1 MGKIYTALGLMS
13 GTSMD
18 GVDASIIKSDGNTE
32 YSLELDKYFEYD
44 KDLIKKLSNIRFKI
58 TIADD
63 LKRISE
69 EIKELE
75 REITLF
81 HVKVVNEILNKSGVD
96 IDLIGFH
103 GHTIFHDSN
112 RKISIQLGDGKLMSQ
127 LTKKKV
133 VYNFRQNDLQNGGQ
147 GAPLTPIFHN
157 MISNKIVEK
166 FKLKF
171 PINFLNI
178 GGIANITLILKNENL
193 SEINKIFAHDIG
205 PGNCLID
212 EWMRKNSKEN
222 FDSNGQYAK
231 SGKTDNLILNQAFE
245 NLSANLNYGKSL
257 DIKDFDIFFAKGLSL
272 EDGASTITDLSAKII
287 ADGIDY
293 INSKNNSAPLRC
305 LVCGGGR
312 KNKYLLDKL
321 KNYFNKMYIEP
332 IDNYDID
339 GDFIESQA
347 FAYLA
352 IRSIE
357 NMPISFPSTTRCNQI
372 STGGVLVENF

>member
-1 MGKIYTALGLMS
+1 MGKIYTVLGLMS

-32 YSLELDKYFEYD
+32 YSSELDKYFEYD

-157 MISNKIVEK
+157 MISN
-166 FKLKF
+166 
-171 PINFLNI
+171 
-178 GGIANITLILKNENL
+178 
-193 SEINKIFAHDIG
+193 
-205 PGNCLID
+205 
-212 EWMRKNSKEN
+212 
-222 FDSNGQYAK
+222 
-231 SGKTDNLILNQAFE
+231 
-245 NLSANLNYGKSL
+245 
-257 DIKDFDIFFAKGLSL
+257 LSL
-272 EDGASTITDLSAKII
+272 IHI
-287 ADGIDY
+287 
-293 INSKNNSAPLRC
+293 
-305 LVCGGGR
+305 
-312 KNKYLLDKL
+312 
-321 KNYFNKMYIEP
+321 
-332 IDNYDID
+332 
-339 GDFIESQA
+339 
-347 FAYLA
+347 
-352 IRSIE
+352 
-357 NMPISFPSTTRCNQI
+357 
-372 STGGVLVENF
+372 